1 MTPEQVKEM
10 YGTAA
15 RDYSRPE
22 KNTMVMRVFQ
32 PNEETN
38 LKSGYAAT
46 RSINGLKNYDIQLPS
61 DAVANA
67 RRDWPL
73 AILKD
78 GETATQ
84 VGAVTIDQNG
94 LQLQN
99 SLVRRLVKKAVAL
112 SKLAGLHFPSRI
124 STDRR
129 AVSQLRSH

>member
-15 RDYSRPE
+15 RDYSHPE

-38 LKSGYAAT
+38 LKSGYSAT

-67 RRDWPL
+67 RR
-73 AILKD
+73 
-78 GETATQ
+78 T
-84 VGAVTIDQNG
+84 G
-94 LQLQN
+94 L
-99 SLVRRLVKKAVAL
+99 SL
-112 SKLAGLHFPSRI
+112 F
-124 STDRR
+124 
-129 AVSQLRSH
+129 